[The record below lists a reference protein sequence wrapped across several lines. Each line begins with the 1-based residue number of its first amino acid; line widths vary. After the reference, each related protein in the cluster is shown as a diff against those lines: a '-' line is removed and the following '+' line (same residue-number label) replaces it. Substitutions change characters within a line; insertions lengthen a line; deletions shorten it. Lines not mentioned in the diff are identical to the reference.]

1 MESVSNEK
9 QLMLDRSYIGKS
21 FPPHSVEIEKG
32 QLRFFA
38 KAVGETNPIYTD
50 EDAAKAA
57 GYSSLP
63 APPTFGLSMN
73 LAVPDPFAKYIKM
86 GVDLGRVLHG
96 EQQFEY
102 LGPICAGDTIT
113 LNGTIKDIYDKK
125 GGALEFLIEQVTMT
139 NQHGVM
145 VGRMV
150 VTTVVR
156 NA

>member
-1 MESVSNEK
+1 MI
-9 QLMLDRSYIGKS
+9 DRSYIGKS

-50 EDAAKAA
+50 EEAARAA
-57 GYSSLP
+57 GYASLP

-73 LAVPDPFAKYIKM
+73 LAVPDPFTKYINM
-86 GVDLGRVLHG
+86 GMDLAKVLHG

-113 LNGTIKDIYDKK
+113 LQGTIKDIFEKK
-125 GGALEFLIEQVTMT
+125 GGALEFMIEEVNMI
-139 NQHGVM
+139 NQNGEP

-156 NA
+156 NAS